1 VVYSEV
7 AEEADRTE
15 PGQYHK
21 EAKVEVLTEEV
32 VLEQVLVAL

>member
-1 VVYSEV
+1 M

-15 PGQYHK
+15 PGQHHK

-32 VLEQVLVAL
+32 VVERALVAL